1 MTVKTVAGYGAQC
14 VAVPTYI
21 SASGT
26 STISNLLVQI
36 NALWPTL
43 TTAQRIQL
51 QVLLNS
57 INNNLVFNLC

>member
-1 MTVKTVAGYGAQC
+1 
-14 VAVPTYI
+14 
-21 SASGT
+21 
-26 STISNLLVQI
+26 LVQI